1 MPRKSDD
8 PKIHNLL
15 VRVTPRQLEVF
26 KAAAKVRHLSMASW
40 ARQTLMDEAARLLGE
55 PAALPPENPEDL

>member
-1 MPRKSDD
+1 MPRKSDE

-40 ARQTLMDEAARLLGE
+40 ARQTLMDEAARLLGDRS
-55 PAALPPENPEDL
+55 ALPPEDEAGL